1 MSEDIT
7 KDNNNE
13 LLKDITKT
21 TDGKVDS
28 TKEGNEYLMASD
40 TTQFDQTL
48 EIMSQTLASIDDK
61 IDIENLQLQKLNQ
74 LSGIKKQLNRLENT
88 SGTTAEVS
96 QDLEIAA
103 ETINE
108 VEEEIHQSSIRHN
121 QQEISE
127 LLKKINILEKKI
139 LTIENQSNNSSE
151 RFEKIESV
159 INRFEDLENELLNL
173 FKKKEKIESNEIN
186 LNINKLDIQSE
197 TLQSIIPKDTANII
211 EEAEESLEDKTNE
224 TLILDTSNEEL
235 YKEDK
240 KSKSNNL
247 KYFLGMILFLG
258 ITIFVLFFF
267 NKFQII
273 NLNFDEIISS
283 GYSLIDLI
291 LKKLLFYFSSF
302 AQMILDL
309 FNF

>member
-1 MSEDIT
+1 M
-7 KDNNNE
+7 
-13 LLKDITKT
+13 
-21 TDGKVDS
+21 
-28 TKEGNEYLMASD
+28 
-40 TTQFDQTL
+40 
-48 EIMSQTLASIDDK
+48 
-61 IDIENLQLQKLNQ
+61 
-74 LSGIKKQLNRLENT
+74 
-88 SGTTAEVS
+88 
-96 QDLEIAA
+96 
-103 ETINE
+103 
-108 VEEEIHQSSIRHN
+108 
-121 QQEISE
+121 
-127 LLKKINILEKKI
+127 
-139 LTIENQSNNSSE
+139 
-151 RFEKIESV
+151 
-159 INRFEDLENELLNL
+159 
-173 FKKKEKIESNEIN
+173 
-186 LNINKLDIQSE
+186 NINKLDIQSE